1 MMRSKRL
8 IALLA
13 ALILTGASTKMQRM
27 RDVSFA
33 ADFLDSP
40 MLAFLRHS

>member
-1 MMRSKRL
+1 MSGKRL

-27 RDVSFA
+27 RGVSFA
-33 ADFLDSP
+33 A
-40 MLAFLRHS
+40 AF